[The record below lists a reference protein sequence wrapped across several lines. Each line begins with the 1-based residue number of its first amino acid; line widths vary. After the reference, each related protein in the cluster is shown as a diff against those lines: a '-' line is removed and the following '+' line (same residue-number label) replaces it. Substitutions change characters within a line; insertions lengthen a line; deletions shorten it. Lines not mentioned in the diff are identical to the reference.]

1 MKGSLSGLHRSDKG
15 EVVSAALFGAEH
27 CVVCHIHQVS
37 CSLTMFRVDADTDTG
52 TEVMEYYGAQLKLP
66 PILGQRL
73 KTIFMHN
80 LP

>member
-1 MKGSLSGLHRSDKG
+1 MISLFFQKVPALQKTSGH
-15 EVVSAALFGAEH
+15 FNF
-27 CVVCHIHQVS
+27 IHNYS
-37 CSLTMFRVDADTDTG
+37 
-52 TEVMEYYGAQLKLP
+52 LKLP